1 VKKKTGE
8 AMATGSMESSIAS
21 PQAIVPAAATCQG
34 GKIFAFYKGA
44 QLKLQR
50 A

>member
-1 VKKKTGE
+1 
-8 AMATGSMESSIAS
+8 MEGNTAS

-44 QLKLQR
+44 QLKAPKSIGFLKNYR
-50 A
+50 